1 MPITQEDL
9 TGVDGAWCM
18 FTGTAPPECKW
29 GCGSN
34 ASDVDEMG
42 TVYISSQQM
51 ADVNPVAE
59 YAE

>member
-1 MPITQEDL
+1 
-9 TGVDGAWCM
+9 M